1 MWRHREKPVII
12 KSKKATPA
20 VKARSLARSI
30 MINSDLYN
38 FTIVAEE
45 LNITSAA
52 ARLYITQQTLSE
64 QIKRLEKQYGAQFF
78 VRKPKLR
85 LTPAGERML
94 TYCRKVLSEEAALLE
109 DLQDLDRS
117 KSYRIGYSGTRGSFI
132 LSRAFPIIT
141 AEHPGINITLISDT
155 TGNLVSMLSSGRLD
169 AYITS
174 GSSCPPGCKAEVI
187 YITTFVYIC
196 RRSLISQY
204 CDIDGFEALPYSEK
218 LAVITRTPFSSVPS
232 HFPFRKTLDEF
243 RARHGLTFNEQ
254 FALTSSNLNFSL
266 CKGGQA
272 GIILPV
278 ELARRY
284 TSGLDLS
291 EYVRLPLHDM
301 IEIEPLTLITGGS
314 DPAIAPAEFLS
325 ILKTCSPKED

>member
-1 MWRHREKPVII
+1 
-12 KSKKATPA
+12 
-20 VKARSLARSI
+20 

-45 LNITSAA
+45 LNITNAA
-52 ARLYITQQTLSE
+52 ARLFITQQTLSE
-64 QIKRLEKQYGAQFF
+64 QIKRMEKQYGAQFF

-117 KSYRIGYSGTRGSFI
+117 KSYRIGYSGTRGAFI
-132 LSRAFPIIT
+132 LSRAFPMIT
-141 AEHPGINITLISDT
+141 TGYPGVNITLISDT

-174 GSSCPPGCKAEVI
+174 GSSCPPGCKADVI
-187 YITTFVYIC
+187 YITTFEYVC
-196 RRSLISQY
+196 RKALLSQY
-204 CDIDGFEALPYSEK
+204 CDTERFEALSYAEK
-218 LAVITRTPFSSVPS
+218 LAVIARTPFSSVPS

-243 RARHGLTFNEQ
+243 RARHGLNFNEQ
-254 FALTSSNLNFSL
+254 YALTSSNMNFNL

-291 EYVRLPLHDM
+291 EYIILPLHDM

-314 DPAIAPAEFLS
+314 DPAVAPADLLK
-325 ILKTCSPKED
+325 ILKSCAPK